1 MAQFIDE
8 GPPSIEPACMPASVR
23 GGKSRYILYFIKRE
37 ELLSESVSLS
47 VSIIMRKSKYGRWYL
62 LILRS
67 LISAHFFALNLAG
80 HFHLSQCG
88 GSWITMRKIQM
99 LRVIIDNCIRQS
111 SHLPLPSCVS
121 VSLSLSPFISLSLS
135 LFLFPKH
142 PIYCCHPPPCTGGH
156 SLPLVVANWKW
167 QNCSVMEW
175 SESRWEN
182 VEQSGQLLE
191 SNSHLVGGPGSR
203 TLPYLTYI

>member
-121 VSLSLSPFISLSLS
+121 ASLSLS
-135 LFLFPKH
+135 L
-142 PIYCCHPPPCTGGH
+142 
-156 SLPLVVANWKW
+156 SLSL
-167 QNCSVMEW
+167 SV
-175 SESRWEN
+175 SK
-182 VEQSGQLLE
+182 
-191 SNSHLVGGPGSR
+191 
-203 TLPYLTYI
+203 TPYLLLPPTTLHRWPQSAPGGGKLKMTKLLRNGVEWESVRECRAVRPVVGV

>member
-88 GSWITMRKIQM
+88 GSWITLRKIQM

-121 VSLSLSPFISLSLS
+121 VSLFLYLSLSLS
-135 LFLFPKH
+135 FCFQNTLSTAATHH
-142 PIYCCHPPPCTGGH
+142 PAQ
-156 SLPLVVANWKW
+156 VATVCPWWW
-167 QNCSVMEW
+167 QI
-175 SESRWEN
+175 EN
-182 VEQSGQLLE
+182 DKIA
-191 SNSHLVGGPGSR
+191 P
-203 TLPYLTYI
+203 